1 MLPLLDRYILRE
13 IFRPF
18 LIGLI
23 AFTAMLA
30 GTSIL
35 FNLVGDVVRNGIPWV
50 LGLEMFLLRIPAI
63 VVPAFPMATVLA
75 VLLALGRLAGD
86 SEITALL
93 AGGISI
99 VRISRPVLI
108 FGAVVSI
115 LTFVFN
121 EWVVP
126 KTTYY
131 DHQIYFRCKN

>member
-1 MLPLLDRYILRE
+1 
-13 IFRPF
+13 
-18 LIGLI
+18 
-23 AFTAMLA
+23 
-30 GTSIL
+30 
-35 FNLVGDVVRNGIPWV
+35 
-50 LGLEMFLLRIPAI
+50 
-63 VVPAFPMATVLA
+63 MATVLA

-131 DHQIYFRCKN
+131 DHQIYFSVTKQAHPSIRKNVNITEYDSAGRPKRIINVSTWVIATNDNDWPTQCFGG